1 MVHIASMKPDYP
13 LTVVFYKSD
22 AGKEPVRIWLN
33 LKKQVI
39 YKENEMTHKNIG
51 SNFDD
56 FLQEEG
62 ILAETDAA
70 AVKRVV
76 AYQIQQLMA
85 EKKMTKTNMAK
96 KMGTSRSSLNRL
108 LDPANMSVS
117 LKTLEKA
124 ANSLGRKLTVQ
135 LV

>member
-1 MVHIASMKPDYP
+1 MK
-13 LTVVFYKSD
+13 
-22 AGKEPVRIWLN
+22 
-33 LKKQVI
+33 
-39 YKENEMTHKNIG
+39 HKNIG

-62 ILAETDAA
+62 TLAETESV

-76 AYQIQQLMA
+76 AFQIQQLMA
-85 EKKMTKTNMAK
+85 EKNITKTNMAN
-96 KMGTSRSSLNRL
+96 KMGTSRSSLSRL
-108 LDPANMSVS
+108 LDPTNMSVS

-124 ANSLGRKLTVQ
+124 ANSLGKKLTVQ